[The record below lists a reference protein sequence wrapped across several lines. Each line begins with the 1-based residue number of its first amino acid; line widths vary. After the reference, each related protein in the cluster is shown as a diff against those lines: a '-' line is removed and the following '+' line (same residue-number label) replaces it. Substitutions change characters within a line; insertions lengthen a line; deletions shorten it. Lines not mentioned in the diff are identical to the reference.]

1 MRRDEILKSGKVVA
15 VASSSIERTVHRRSL
30 NRHARSTRHPGGEP
44 TSWCSHAP
52 TQPDALRAT
61 LLTTRRNELLA
72 VKPP

>member
-15 VASSSIERTVHRRSL
+15 VASSSIERTVH
-30 NRHARSTRHPGGEP
+30 RSTRHPGGEP